1 MPSTIIYPDKSTVSA
16 SATQSI
22 AMVRVTVQALAATVL
37 LSAAHARTCPTDL
50 LSCANGKAPK
60 QVDPCCVPTPGGLF
74 LFRQRF
80 EPDVG
85 AEGGRWGI
93 DGVDVLK

>member
-1 MPSTIIYPDKSTVSA
+1 
-16 SATQSI
+16 
-22 AMVRVTVQALAATVL
+22 MVRVTAQALAAAAL
-37 LSAAHARTCPTDL
+37 LSVARARTCPTDL

-60 QVDPCCVPTPGGLF
+60 GVDPCCAPTPGGLF

-80 EPDVG
+80 EPDVE